1 MQIWF
6 KFLFYKLNISLMQKR
21 MRNWSKSLCDTKL
34 KSKLKQKLNQKA
46 SQSDTKQSTTKAK
59 IIFAKN
65 KATQNQFSIHKLT
78 RNGLN
83 NLISHWV
90 SHSSTKLFFLFVTLS
105 KKKFSS
111 SLGGFLCCYK
121 LISYFLLFIIFLL
134 FFNKLDFLLHK
145 WIRMKT
151 SQLPFVTYLWDI
163 ICLAFCSLV
172 FYKLFVCNLYLK
184 RKKNSSS
191 RFTPCPPAALALVIL
206 SQELATSV
214 WISFRLLFRFIF
226 LSFFPSLD
234 FSHLCITNGQEH
246 IKITS
251 LIFEK
256 IRTL

>member
-1 MQIWF
+1 MHIW
-6 KFLFYKLNISLMQKR
+6 
-21 MRNWSKSLCDTKL
+21 TK
-34 KSKLKQKLNQKA
+34 
-46 SQSDTKQSTTKAK
+46 
-59 IIFAKN
+59 ICFFFAKN
-65 KATQNQFSIHKLT
+65 EATQNQFNIHKLT

-90 SHSSTKLFFLFVTLS
+90 SHSSKKFSLFVALS
-105 KKKFSS
+105 KKSF
-111 SLGGFLCCYK
+111 LHHLLDVLCCFK

-134 FFNKLDFLLHK
+134 FFNKL
-145 WIRMKT
+145 
-151 SQLPFVTYLWDI
+151 Y
-163 ICLAFCSLV
+163 
-172 FYKLFVCNLYLK
+172 
-184 RKKNSSS
+184 SSS
-191 RFTPCPPAALALVIL
+191 NNENKSITLHHLLMGYHLLGLLFFRFLKKIFVLKMIFFSFHLLVTLPALPALAIVIL
-206 SQELATSV
+206 SEESATSV